1 MILTRRRFLQV
12 ASSTLFVAPAIV
24 RAESLMKIWVPDEK
38 EIVVKALAP
47 DEMTLPDLRRL
58 NDYTLAKHPTE
69 STVDAAASRKDWANA
84 AGFRL
89 NEKIEGEILK
99 AYEYALI
106 HGSGALKVS
115 LI

>member
-24 RAESLMKIWVPDEK
+24 RAESLMKIWVPGEK

-47 DEMTLPDLRRL
+47 DEMTLPDLRNL
-58 NDYTLAKHPTE
+58 NSYTLAQPKMTTKE
-69 STVDAAASRKDWANA
+69 AAASRQDWANA

-99 AYEYALI
+99 AYEYQLI
-106 HGSGALKVS
+106 HGWSAMNVRL
-115 LI
+115 